1 MDVIKT
7 GLEEQGFYG
16 WTALIGVMVAYGGLC
31 GDIIYAYG
39 VFLPA
44 MGESFHWSRS
54 ALSGPY
60 SLFIIVGGMLGPVAG
75 MTVSRFGARKSVI
88 LCNIVAAFGL
98 LGMSQVRELWH
109 VYLFFGAMAGMSLG
123 FGEFVS
129 LTTVIN
135 NWFIRRRS
143 LAMGLLFASGGAAGL
158 VFPPLITWMMSGLGW
173 RTAWVCIA
181 AIHLLL
187 TVLLAGTL
195 IRSRPEDVGQAPDGL
210 SDITD
215 QTLSKTATRNRV
227 YQTPVDWNLRDAL
240 RTPTMWLIV
249 ALFSIFFFAL
259 NMLTTHQVAYLQD
272 LNFSP
277 MMSATV
283 FGLMAGISIIGRLLS
298 GALALRFEGRYLA
311 AVFMTL
317 MGLGILVLICARDIS
332 FMYLYSILTGIGF
345 GGMIVLMPNLFGA
358 YFGRTHYSRIV
369 GWTTPIITLVCA
381 ASPVFAGF
389 LYDVT
394 GKYILSFSLASV
406 LIFAGVVITLLCR
419 PPRLQGKHKKKEG
432 GIGGYGDA
440 EIFKC
445 ESQDLTIQTS
455 SRVMVTSS

>member
-1 MDVIKT
+1 MEVIKT
-7 GLEEQGFYG
+7 GFNEQRFYG
-16 WTALIGVMVAYGGLC
+16 WTALVGVMVAYGGLC

-44 MGESFHWSRS
+44 MGESFHCSRS

-60 SLFIIVGGMLGPVAG
+60 SLFIIVGGLLGPVAG
-75 MTVSRFGARKSVI
+75 MTVSRFGARKNII

-109 VYLFFGAMAGMSLG
+109 VYLFFGGMAGMSLG
-123 FGEFVS
+123 FGEVVS

-135 NWFIRRRS
+135 NWFIRRRPF
-143 LAMGLLFASGGAAGL
+143 AMGLLFAAGGISGLA
-158 VFPPLITWMMSGLGW
+158 FPPLITWMISRAGW

-181 AIHLLL
+181 SIHLLL
-187 TVLLAGTL
+187 TVVLAGVL

-210 SDITD
+210 SDITN
-215 QTLSKTATRNRV
+215 QTLSKTAAQNKV
-227 YQTPVDWNLRDAL
+227 YQTSVDWNLRDAL
-240 RTPTMWLIV
+240 RTPALWLIV

-259 NMLTTHQVAYLQD
+259 NMLTTHQVAYLRD

-283 FGLMAGISIIGRLLS
+283 FGLTAGISIIGRLLS

-311 AVFMTL
+311 AAFLTS
-317 MGLGILVLICARDIS
+317 MGFGILVLIYARDIS

-369 GWTTPIITLVCA
+369 GWTTPIVTLACA
-381 ASPVFAGF
+381 ASPVVTGF

-394 GKYILSFSLASV
+394 GRYVSSFSLGSGLV
-406 LIFAGVVITLLCR
+406 FTGVVITLLCR
-419 PPRLQGKHKKKEG
+419 PPRMRTIDVEK
-432 GIGGYGDA
+432 GDR
-440 EIFKC
+440 ETRRC
-445 ESQDLTIQTS
+445 
-455 SRVMVTSS
+455 